1 MTIQRQH
8 LDEASFSQ
16 ADIDDFLMEQV
27 DEQEAPPE
35 FDFTWDF
42 TMENMDL
49 LDFDGDIID
58 ILPF

>member
-8 LDEASFSQ
+8 LDEASFLQ
-16 ADIDDFLMEQV
+16 FDIDDFLMEQA

-42 TMENMDL
+42 TMEDMDL